1 MKSIKELYKIGRGPS
16 SSHTMGPE
24 KAALYFKNKYKE
36 SDSFK
41 AILYGSLSMTG
52 KGHLTDWILKKILGK
67 DTEITF
73 DNTTT
78 VSHPN
83 TFVLEAYKDNKLIG
97 KDEFVSIGGGDIIIN
112 GLSDIKDDIYPFKT
126 FNDIK
131 EYSIKNNISLENI
144 VYKFEGNE
152 IKEFLNQVYDK
163 MIESINNGLNNDSI
177 IPGSLK
183 LKRKA
188 KLIFN
193 SSESNNDDKK
203 RIVAYSYAVSEEN
216 ASGGI
221 VVTAP
226 TCGSS
231 GVMPSCLYY
240 YQNKF
245 NISKNKIIDS
255 LAVAGLFGNVVKENA
270 SISGA
275 LLGCQAEVGTACSMA
290 AAALAYL
297 NNEDLFMI
305 ESAAEIAMEHHLGL
319 TCDPVN
325 GLVQIPC
332 IERNAVASLRAI
344 DAQYL
349 SSLPIYPERISF
361 DDVVLS
367 MYETGLDLHP
377 RYKETSKGG
386 LANRIK

>member
-73 DNTTT
+73 DNNTS

-97 KDEFVSIGGGDIIIN
+97 KDEFVSIGGGDININ

-240 YQNKF
+240 YQNKY

>member
-73 DNTTT
+73 DNNTT

-240 YQNKF
+240 YQNKY
-245 NISKNKIIDS
+245 NIPKNKIIDS

>member
-24 KAALYFKNKYKE
+24 KAALYFKNKYKN

-73 DNTTT
+73 DNNTT

-240 YQNKF
+240 YQNKY
-245 NISKNKIIDS
+245 NIPKNKIIDS

>member
-83 TFVLEAYKDNKLIG
+83 TFVLEAYKDNKSIG

-163 MIESINNGLNNDSI
+163 MIDSITNGLNNDSI

-240 YQNKF
+240 YQNKY

-290 AAALAYL
+290 AAALAHL

>member
-73 DNTTT
+73 DNNTS

-152 IKEFLNQVYDK
+152 IKEFLNQVYDI

-240 YQNKF
+240 YQNKY
-245 NISKNKIIDS
+245 NIPKNKIIDS